1 MNFFQLECF
10 VEAVEKGSFAE
21 VAAAMHVTQ
30 PTITYQINNLESE
43 LEEKLFVRTRKGVA
57 ATRAG
62 QLFCEDARVIL
73 SQYYQALNRFRHA
86 ASPAESVIR
95 VGFTRFPDNYEL
107 SVDLWTLPLEDE
119 QCEEECV
126 FSIWNPQNKLL
137 VSDTLSLTDI
147 VDKLISIYKQTKE
160 EMTAGE

>member
-1 MNFFQLECF
+1 MDNHRRDNIQRF
-10 VEAVEKGSFAE
+10 
-21 VAAAMHVTQ
+21 
-30 PTITYQINNLESE
+30 Y
-43 LEEKLFVRTRKGVA
+43 
-57 ATRAG
+57 
-62 QLFCEDARVIL
+62 D
-73 SQYYQALNRFRHA
+73 YLNRKKNNQCKDWIN
-86 ASPAESVIR
+86 SI
-95 VGFTRFPDNYEL
+95 TREEWHRLERMMWEFSRLEISDFLISCWHDYEDDEGHWTTRSFHWWIFFPDNYEL